1 MTPYELIAEYIAPY
15 LRGLVILK
23 LTEMGYSQP
32 KISRMIGISQPMV
45 SKYIKLGRDALLTHL
60 LKLGLFQEE
69 IEAII
74 NMLAK
79 TLERE
84 RYREYLRIFSTY
96 CGYILRKGYLCEI
109 HRKTYPLLSKD
120 CDICIK
126 LIPTLIDPYI
136 EEVMYIYNALK
147 ELSKAY
153 KLVPEVGMNIVCS
166 VPEADDIGGVV
177 GFSGRIIAIR
187 NTLEAVGEPVYGGSR
202 HTASILLLVKKMWR
216 DIRCGIVIRYIDDC
230 STLYKREFISIETG
244 PHKDPKE
251 LLIDIAETLRGFKNR
266 IDAIIDKGGIA
277 LEPVIYLFAEN
288 GDKLVNKVKKCI
300 EII

>member
-1 MTPYELIAEYIAPY
+1 MTPYELVAEYVAPY
-15 LRGLVILK
+15 LRGLVIIRLA
-23 LTEMGYSQP
+23 EMGYSQP
-32 KISRMIGISQPMV
+32 KISRMTGISQPMV
-45 SKYIKLGRDALLTHL
+45 SKYIKLGRDALLNHL
-60 LKLGLFQEE
+60 LKLGLFQDE
-69 IEAII
+69 IEAVV

-84 RYREYLRIFSTY
+84 RYREYIRIFSTY

-109 HRKTYPLLSKD
+109 HRKSYPLLPKD
-120 CDICIK
+120 CDVCMK
-126 LIPTLIDPYI
+126 LIPTVVDPYI

-147 ELSKAY
+147 ESPKAY
-153 KLVPEVGMNIVCS
+153 RLVPEVGMNIVCS
-166 VPEADDIGGVV
+166 TPDAEDIEGVV

-202 HTASILLLVKKMWR
+202 HTASILLLVRKKWR

-230 STLYKREFISIETG
+230 STMYKREFVSIETG

-251 LLIDIAETLRGFKNR
+251 LLIDIAEALKGFENR
-266 IDAIIDKGGIA
+266 IDVIIDKGGIA
-277 LEPVIYLFAEN
+277 LEPVIYVFAEN
-288 GDKLVNKVKKCI
+288 GDKLINKVKRCL